1 MSTLSISVG
10 EHLLGRIEESG
21 ECDFRF
27 LFNPAV
33 QPTGDT
39 PILGLHLEDIR
50 PRVVEATGHLPL
62 WFEHLLPPPGSRLRR
77 LLCDQIGIADDA
89 LDESFRLLAFLGE
102 DLPGAVVAQPD
113 PSAPEWVPPK
123 AAPLRTPSEGQ
134 LRSAL
139 AGQQSK
145 LSVRAGDR
153 GLVAP
158 ALGESSA
165 YIAKFPDPQYPGLPR
180 IELSTMAWARAVG
193 IETPHCR
200 LAAITEFDELPD
212 GTAPE
217 GSSAF
222 LIERF
227 DRYEDGTRLH
237 MEDFAQILDCPLG
250 SIHDGKLEHLAAIVA
265 AYCPDDLE
273 ELCRRAAF
281 CIVSGNGDAHLKN
294 WSLLYR
300 QPRRPSLSPVYDLVS
315 TILLMRNQ
323 TLSLSIGGKRRF
335 EEITLADFDGIA
347 RIAKRDATEV
357 REWISSTIER
367 AKAVLDGDDLGF
379 DAREREVLRA
389 HHQQLSIS
397 GRTQPE

>member
-1 MSTLSISVG
+1 MSSLAISIA

-27 LFNPAV
+27 VFNPGV
-33 QPTGDT
+33 QPTAQT

-50 PRVVEATGHLPL
+50 PRTVEATGHLPL

-77 LLCDQIGIADDA
+77 LLCTQVGIADDA
-89 LDESFRLLAFLGE
+89 LDESFRLLAFLGD
-102 DLPGAVVAQPD
+102 DLPGAVVARPD
-113 PSAPEWVPPK
+113 PGATERAPPK

-145 LSVRAGDR
+145 LSVREGER

-165 YIAKFPDPQYPGLPR
+165 FIAKFPDPQYPGLPR

-193 IETPHCR
+193 LETPRCR
-200 LAAITEFDELPD
+200 LAAIEEFDELPD
-212 GTAPE
+212 GTAPA

-227 DRYEDGTRLH
+227 DRRHDGTRIH
-237 MEDFAQILDCPLG
+237 MEDFAQILDRPL
-250 SIHDGKLEHLAAIVA
+250 SVIHDGKLEHLAAVVA

-300 QPRRPSLSPVYDLVS
+300 QPRTPSLSPVYDLVS
-315 TILLMRNQ
+315 TILLMSNQ

-335 EEITLADFDGIA
+335 EEVELGHFDGIA
-347 RIAKRDATEV
+347 RIAQRHASEV
-357 REWISSTIER
+357 RGWISSTVESAR
-367 AKAVLDGDDLGF
+367 AALDAGADGIDF
-379 DAREREVLRA
+379 DAREREVLRG
-389 HHQQLSIS
+389 HHRRLPILGS
-397 GRTQPE
+397 